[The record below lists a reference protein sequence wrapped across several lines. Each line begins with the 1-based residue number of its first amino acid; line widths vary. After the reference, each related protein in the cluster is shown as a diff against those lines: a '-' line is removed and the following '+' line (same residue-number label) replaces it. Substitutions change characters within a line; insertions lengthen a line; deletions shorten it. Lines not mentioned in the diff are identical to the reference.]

1 MTEIGQ
7 VGHHLLALQQAKCM
21 FLFTILHQIQK
32 HAKNMWVRSVEDH
45 CRQQCFVLFLRE
57 ATLPSAQPRTESP
70 ALVSNNPPHH
80 LSLSLSHCPFHI
92 QCCFSDTPHVYY
104 VLLWE
109 RWLSTSNNPAMQSA
123 VWAPWQL
130 WSNRGEPHNGQ
141 RSFTSTM
148 FAKSTSCQKHT
159 GDDTTSSFSILH
171 IYIATELQSRTCI
184 WRKFSAFIKRFLNL
198 ATSSSQL

>member
-7 VGHHLLALQQAKCM
+7 VGHYLLALQQAKCM
-21 FLFTILHQIQK
+21 ILFTILHQIQK

-45 CRQQCFVLFLRE
+45 CRQQCCVLFLRE

-80 LSLSLSHCPFHI
+80 LSPSLSPSLPYSVLFRWHPTCI
-92 QCCFSDTPHVYY
+92 Y

-109 RWLSTSNNPAMQSA
+109 RWLSTSNNLAMQSA

-148 FAKSTSCQKHT
+148 FAKSTSCQKHIW
-159 GDDTTSSFSILH
+159 DDTTSPFSILH